1 MMKKGGAPARTRF
14 STVLARLRR
23 DLGFANAHA
32 FYKARGGRRAFGVA
46 FTNYLGLERGRSL
59 PKGRRLESIVTAL
72 GLEPASAAARELLL
86 AYMGDTLGSETLTR
100 PLEVLPLPDPAPP
113 GWQIA
118 ENAARQALGGRSRRL
133 TPEQYALLGRD
144 ESTYACHAVLA
155 NTSGWLEIRE
165 LSRMLGLPP
174 ADIGRRLA
182 CLARAAL
189 AEVRGGKARSPLAG
203 KYVMAPLS
211 SPAAAFSA
219 SRLRKHRDEW
229 LRRRGK
235 SLHQAYLIL
244 RAPKSKFRNY
254 LPHLSDVVAMS
265 ALYGDVERS
274 ADSELYLVEGKVT
287 RLFDARCGPTRDPL
301 AEPRHK
307 LF

>member
-1 MMKKGGAPARTRF
+1 MLLMKENDDGVSARTSF
-14 STVLARLRR
+14 STVLTRLRR
-23 DLGFANAHA
+23 EQGFATAHA

-59 PKGRRLESIVTAL
+59 PKGRRLEGLVAAL
-72 GLEPASAAARELLL
+72 GLEPASRAARELVL
-86 AYMGDTLGSETLTR
+86 AYLKDTLGSETLTR
-100 PLEVLPLPDPAPP
+100 PFEVLPLPDPAPA

-133 TPEQYALLGRD
+133 TPEQYALLARD
-144 ESTYACHAVLA
+144 EATYACHVVLA
-155 NTSGWLEIRE
+155 NTSGWVEIRE

-174 ADIGRRLA
+174 ADLGRRLA
-182 CLARAAL
+182 ELARAAL
-189 AEVRGGKARSPLAG
+189 AQVRDGKARSPLAG
-203 KYVMAPLS
+203 KYVMPPLS

-235 SLHQAYLIL
+235 SVHQAYLIL
-244 RAPKSKFRNY
+244 RAPQSRFRDY

-265 ALYGDVERS
+265 ALYGDVERA

-287 RLFDARCGPTRDPL
+287 RLFDAAAGSRAKDKDAR
-301 AEPRHK
+301 
-307 LF
+307 